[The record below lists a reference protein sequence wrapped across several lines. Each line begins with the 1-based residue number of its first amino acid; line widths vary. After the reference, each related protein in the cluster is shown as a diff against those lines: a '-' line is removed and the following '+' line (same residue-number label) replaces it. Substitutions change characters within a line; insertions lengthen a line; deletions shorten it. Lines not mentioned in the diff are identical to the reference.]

1 MPAKRTTK
9 TKKTARRRV
18 TVGRQREEPQATV
31 IPDIPVQPV
40 QAVPFAQPVQPTQPP
55 VITSPSQPMQPNQPT
70 VNQPTQPQAQTVQP
84 QQPSVQSAPLTFENP
99 VTPTAEAEEA
109 EIKIGTGDS
118 SPAAQP
124 GTDDPVKDDNQNQ
137 PHEKKNLLLP
147 IIFIVLLGIAVLGGL
162 FIFRQNFS
170 NKQKEKVNVVS
181 LSPTPEEPTPKTVD
195 LSKYTIS
202 VLNGS
207 EIDGAASNLKSDLE
221 GAGFKVPSIGNADN
235 SDYKETVIQAKEN
248 VDKDFLDKLTTTLEE
263 SFAVGKTEELDEDS
277 ETDII
282 VIIGS
287 KTAE

>member
-1 MPAKRTTK
+1 MLDLN
-9 TKKTARRRV
+9 
-18 TVGRQREEPQATV
+18 EIHE
-31 IPDIPVQPV
+31 
-40 QAVPFAQPVQPTQPP
+40 
-55 VITSPSQPMQPNQPT
+55 SP
-70 VNQPTQPQAQTVQP
+70 
-84 QQPSVQSAPLTFENP
+84 
-99 VTPTAEAEEA
+99 
-109 EIKIGTGDS
+109 
-118 SPAAQP
+118 
-124 GTDDPVKDDNQNQ
+124 
-137 PHEKKNLLLP
+137 EKFKQNLLNR
-147 IIFIVLLGIAVLGGL
+147 GL
-162 FIFRQNFS
+162 
-170 NKQKEKVNVVS
+170 KEKVNVVS

-221 GAGFKVPSIGNADN
+221 GAGFQVSSIGNADK
-235 SDYKETVIQAKEN
+235 SDYAETVIQAKEN